1 MTRPIRVM
9 VLASFADSLVNFRG
23 PLLEDL
29 VRSGCDVLAAAPPGD
44 AALTARLAS
53 SGVVFHPVPMNRA
66 GMNPLRDIATYR
78 ALRRLFRATRPD
90 VLLAYTVKPV
100 VYGCLAA
107 RAEGVKRVV
116 PLVTG
121 LGYAF
126 VGTGLRSRI
135 ARLIA
140 GTLYRRA
147 MAAADIA
154 VFQNPDDQAAFRDLR
169 ILPRTTPSLVV
180 NGSGVDLDQFPVQ
193 PLPAAPSFLMIGRL
207 LREKGVYEYAEAV
220 RMTKERHPGTDC
232 RIAGWIDNAPSAIP
246 ATLPEQWKSTG
257 GPAFLGRL
265 DDVRPALADCSV
277 YVLPSYREGTPRTVL
292 EAMAC
297 GRAIIT
303 TDTPGC
309 RETVQDGVNGFLV
322 PVGDAAA
329 LAAAME
335 RFHLDPG
342 LAARMGA
349 ESRRI
354 AEEKYD
360 VHKVNRAM
368 MSAMGITT

>member
-44 AALTARLAS
+44 AALTSRLAS

-180 NGSGVDLDQFPVQ
+180 NGSGVDLDHFPVQ

>member
-29 VRSGCDVLAAAPPGD
+29 LRRGCEVLAAAPPGD
-44 AALTARLAS
+44 AALTSRLAS

-100 VYGCLAA
+100 VYGCVAA

-126 VGTGLRSRI
+126 VGTGFRSRI

-180 NGSGVDLDQFPVQ
+180 NGSGVDLDHFTVQ

-220 RMTKERHPGTDC
+220 RMTKERHPGTEC
-232 RIAGWIDNAPSAIP
+232 RIAGWIDNAPSAIS
-246 ATLPEQWKSTG
+246 ATLPEQWKTTG

>member
-220 RMTKERHPGTDC
+220 RMTKERHPGTDG

>member
-1 MTRPIRVM
+1 MTRPVRVM

-29 VRSGCDVLAAAPPGD
+29 VRSGCEVHAAAPPGD
-44 AALTARLAS
+44 AVLTARLAS
-53 SGVVFHPVPMNRA
+53 AGIAFHPVPMKRA
-66 GMNPLRDIATYR
+66 GMNPLRDLDTYR
-78 ALRRLFRATRPD
+78 ALRRLFRTTQPE
-90 VLLAYTVKPV
+90 VLLAYTIKPV

-107 RAEGVKRVV
+107 RAEGVKRIV
-116 PLVTG
+116 PLITG

-126 VGTGLRSRI
+126 VGRGVRSRI

-147 MAAADIA
+147 LGAADVA

-169 ILPRTTPSLVV
+169 ILPRSTPSLVV
-180 NGSGVDLDQFPVQ
+180 NGSGVDLERFAAQ

-220 RMTKERHPGTDC
+220 RRTKVRHPGTDC
-232 RIAGWIDNAPSAIP
+232 RIAGWIDDAPSAIP
-246 ATLPEQWKSTG
+246 AALPERWKSHD
-257 GPAFLGRL
+257 GPDFIGRL
-265 DDVRPALADCSV
+265 DDVRPALAACSV

-309 RETVQDGVNGFLV
+309 RETVQEGVNGFLV

-329 LAAAME
+329 LAEAME
-335 RFHLDPG
+335 RFLLDPG

-354 AEEKYD
+354 AGEKYD
-360 VHKVNRAM
+360 VHKVNKAM
-368 MSAMGITT
+368 MGAMEIPV